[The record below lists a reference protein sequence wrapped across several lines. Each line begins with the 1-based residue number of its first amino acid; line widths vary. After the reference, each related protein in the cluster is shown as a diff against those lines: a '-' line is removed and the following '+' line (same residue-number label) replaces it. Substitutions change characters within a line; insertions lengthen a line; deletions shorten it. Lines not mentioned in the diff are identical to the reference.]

1 MISISHYTWSKKEIG
16 DFMKE
21 RILNLLKNIH
31 EAKEL
36 IEIND
41 LLGLTTTAEYKEL
54 QDVMNELVE
63 EYVVFLTKKGKYI
76 LLKNCP
82 GLKVGK
88 LSVNKKG
95 FGFLLLEQ
103 EDDIY
108 IDAKNMNN
116 AIHDDVVLV
125 ETFLSGVRKEA
136 KVIRIIKRDIH
147 NLVGEVIFSD
157 NNKYYLNIDDDK
169 RDLVIELVPESCKD
183 VVEGHKV
190 LVKIV
195 KELNKRKYLG
205 EVIKIIGHINDPG
218 TDILAIAY
226 KHEIYEDFG
235 PGVDEELE
243 KIPNEV
249 AEKELENRRDLT
261 NECIFTIDG
270 DDTKDIDDAI
280 GIRMLENGNYE
291 LGVHIADVSHYV
303 KPNTALG
310 DSAYERGT
318 SSYLADT
325 VIPMI
330 PHKLSNGICSLNE
343 GVIRL
348 TMSCVMEIDKK
359 GKVVNYDIFQSYI
372 KSKKKMTYKKV
383 NDIICR
389 GIVAPGYEE
398 YVDKLNMMND
408 LSRILRK
415 EKINRGYMDFDLDE
429 AKIVQDET
437 GKAIDVVKR
446 VRENGEKLIEDFM
459 IAANETVASHIYQMD
474 LPFVYR
480 VHDNPKAEKVEEFM
494 NLVKLMGYKLIGR
507 QNEYSP
513 KSMQGFL
520 DQLHDK
526 PEFEILSSLL
536 LRSMRKAQYSSENIG
551 HFSLASK
558 AYTHFTSPIRRFP
571 DLQVHRLLKKY
582 LVDNDMS
589 MTTIQSLQGE
599 LVEITQHSS
608 EREVAA
614 IEAERDVLDMKMAEY
629 MEDHIGEEYDG
640 MITSITN
647 FGFFVELPNLIEG
660 LVHVQTLKGD
670 YFTYV
675 PELLSLIG
683 KSTKKAYRL
692 GDKVRVKCVAAS
704 KANSMI
710 DFELVKV
717 DENNGNKEQES

>member
-1 MISISHYTWSKKEIG
+1 MVKS
-16 DFMKE
+16 MKE
-21 RILNLLKNIH
+21 KILKLMKDIH

-41 LLGLTTTAEYKEL
+41 LLGLTTPAEYKEL
-54 QDVMNELVE
+54 QDVMNQLVE
-63 EYVVFLTKKGKYI
+63 EYTVFYTKKGKYI

-95 FGFLLLEQ
+95 FGFLCLEM

-108 IDAKNMNN
+108 IDAKNMNG

-125 ETFLSGVRKEA
+125 EVFINGVRKEA
-136 KVIRIIKRDIH
+136 KVIRVVKRDIH
-147 NLVGEVIFSD
+147 NLVGEVLFTD

-169 RDLVIELVPESCKD
+169 RDLVIELTPESCRD

-190 LVKIV
+190 LVKVI

-205 EVIKIIGHINDPG
+205 EVVRIIGHINDPG

-226 KHEIYEDFG
+226 KHGIYEDFG
-235 PGVDEELE
+235 PEVEKELE
-243 KIPNEV
+243 AIPNEV
-249 AEKELENRRDLT
+249 AEKELEGRRDLT
-261 NECIFTIDG
+261 NEVIFTIDG

-280 GIRMLENGNYE
+280 SIKKLDNGNYE
-291 LGVHIADVSHYV
+291 LGVHIADVSNYV

-310 DSAYERGT
+310 DAAYERGT

-348 TMSCVMEIDKK
+348 TMSCVMEINEK
-359 GKVVNYDIFQSYI
+359 GKVVDYDIFTSYI

-383 NDIICR
+383 NDVIVR
-389 GIVAPGYEE
+389 GVVAPGYEE
-398 YVDKLNMMND
+398 YVDKLHLMND
-408 LSRILRK
+408 LAKILRK
-415 EKINRGYMDFDLDE
+415 EKIGRGYMDFDLDE

-437 GKAIDVVKR
+437 GKAIDVIKR
-446 VRENGEKLIEDFM
+446 ERENGEKLIEDFM
-459 IAANETVASHIYQMD
+459 IAANETVANHIYQMD

-480 VHDNPKAEKVEEFM
+480 VHDTPKSEKVDDFM
-494 NLVKLMGYKLIGR
+494 NLVKLMGYKLVGR
-507 QNEYSP
+507 YNEYSP
-513 KSMQGFL
+513 KAMQGFL
-520 DQLHDK
+520 NQLHDK

-582 LVDNDMS
+582 LVENDMS
-589 MTTIQSLQGE
+589 MTTIQTLGSE
-599 LVEITQHSS
+599 LVEITRHSS

-614 IEAERDVLDMKMAEY
+614 VEAERDVLDMKMAEY
-629 MEDHIGEEYDG
+629 MEDHIGEEFDG
-640 MITSITN
+640 IINTITN
-647 FGFFVELPNLIEG
+647 FGFFVELPNLVEG

-675 PELLSLIG
+675 PELLAMIG
-683 KSTKKAYRL
+683 KSTKKTYRL
-692 GDKVRVKCVAAS
+692 GDKIRVKCVAAS
-704 KANSMI
+704 KETSMI
-710 DFELVKV
+710 DFEIVKV

>member
-1 MISISHYTWSKKEIG
+1 MVK
-16 DFMKE
+16 DMKE
-21 RILNLLKNIH
+21 RILNLMKDIH

-36 IEIND
+36 MEIND
-41 LLGLTTTAEYKEL
+41 LLGLVTTAEYKEL
-54 QDVMNELVE
+54 QDVMNTLVE
-63 EYVVFLTKKGKYI
+63 EYTVFLTKKGKYI

-82 GLKVGK
+82 GLKVGR

-95 FGFLLLEQ
+95 FGFLCLEM

-108 IDAKNMNN
+108 IDAKNMNG

-125 ETFLSGVRKEA
+125 EVFVKGVRKEA
-136 KVIRIIKRDIH
+136 RVIRIVKRDIH
-147 NLVGEVIFSD
+147 NLVGEVLFTD
-157 NNKYYLNIDDDK
+157 NNKFYLNIDDDK
-169 RDLVIELVPESCKD
+169 RDLVIELTPESCRD

-190 LVKIV
+190 LVKVI

-205 EVIKIIGHINDPG
+205 EVVKIIGHINDPG

-226 KHEIYEDFG
+226 KHGIYEDFG
-235 PGVDEELE
+235 PEVEKELE
-243 KIPNEV
+243 SIPNEV
-249 AEKELENRRDLT
+249 SEKELEGRRDLT
-261 NECIFTIDG
+261 NEVIFTIDG

-280 GIRMLENGNYE
+280 SIKKLDNGNYE
-291 LGVHIADVSHYV
+291 LGVHIADVSNYV

-310 DSAYERGT
+310 DAAYERGT

-348 TMSCVMEIDKK
+348 TMSCVMEINEK
-359 GKVVNYDIFQSYI
+359 GKVVDYDIFTSYI
-372 KSKKKMTYKKV
+372 KSRKKMTYKKV
-383 NDIICR
+383 NDVICR

-398 YVDKLNMMND
+398 YADKLHLMNE
-408 LSRILRK
+408 LSKILRK
-415 EKINRGYMDFDLDE
+415 EKISRGYMDFDLDE
-429 AKIVQDET
+429 AKVVQDET
-437 GKAIDVVKR
+437 GKAIDVIKR
-446 VRENGEKLIEDFM
+446 TRENGEKLIEDFM
-459 IAANETVASHIYQMD
+459 IAANETVASHIYQMY

-480 VHDNPKAEKVEEFM
+480 VHDTPKTEKVDEFM
-494 NLVKLMGYKLIGR
+494 NLVKLMGYKLVGR
-507 QNEYSP
+507 HNEYSP
-513 KSMQGFL
+513 KAMQGFL

-582 LVDNDMS
+582 LVENDMS
-589 MTTIQSLQGE
+589 MTTIQSLSSE
-599 LVEITQHSS
+599 LVEITRHSS

-614 IEAERDVLDMKMAEY
+614 VDAERDVLDMKMAEY
-629 MEDHIGEEYDG
+629 MEDHIGEEFDG
-640 MITSITN
+640 IITTITN
-647 FGFFVELPNLIEG
+647 FGFFVELPNLVEG

-675 PELLSLIG
+675 PELLSMIG
-683 KSTKKAYRL
+683 KSTKKTYRL
-692 GDKVRVKCVAAS
+692 GDKVRVKCVSAS
-704 KANSMI
+704 KENSMI

>member
-1 MISISHYTWSKKEIG
+1 MKN
-16 DFMKE
+16 MKE
-21 RILNLLKNIH
+21 KILKLMKDIH

-36 IEIND
+36 MEIND
-41 LLGLTTTAEYKEL
+41 LLGLTTPAEYKEL
-54 QDVMNELVE
+54 QDVMQQLVE
-63 EYVVFLTKKGKYI
+63 EYVVFYTKKGKYI

-95 FGFLLLEQ
+95 FGFLLLEM

-108 IDAKNMNN
+108 IDAKNMNG

-125 ETFLSGVRKEA
+125 EVFVSGVRKEA
-136 KVIRIIKRDIH
+136 RVIRVIKRDVN
-147 NLVGEVIFSD
+147 NLVGEVLFTD
-157 NNKYYLNIDDDK
+157 NNKFYLNIDDDK
-169 RDLVIELVPESCKD
+169 RDLIIELTPESCRD

-190 LVKIV
+190 LVKVI

-226 KHEIYEDFG
+226 KHGIYEDFG
-235 PGVDEELE
+235 PEVEKELE
-243 KIPNEV
+243 SIPNEV
-249 AEKELENRRDLT
+249 APKELEGRRDLT
-261 NECIFTIDG
+261 NEVIFNIDG

-280 GIRMLENGNYE
+280 SIKKLDDGNFE
-291 LGVHIADVSHYV
+291 LGVHIADVSNYV

-310 DSAYERGT
+310 DAAYERGT

-348 TMSCVMEIDKK
+348 TMSCVMVINPK
-359 GKVVNYDIFQSYI
+359 GKVVDYDIFTSYI

-383 NDIICR
+383 NDVIVR
-389 GIVAPGYEE
+389 GVVAPGYEE
-398 YVDKLNMMND
+398 FVDKLHLMNE
-408 LSRILRK
+408 LAKILRK
-415 EKINRGYMDFDLDE
+415 EKIGRGYMDFDLDE

-437 GKAIDVVKR
+437 GKAIDVIKR
-446 VRENGEKLIEDFM
+446 ERENGEKLIEDFM
-459 IAANETVASHIYQMD
+459 IAANETVANHIYQMD

-480 VHDNPKAEKVEEFM
+480 VHDTPKTEKVDDFM
-494 NLVKLMGYKLIGR
+494 NLVKLMGYKLVGR
-507 QNEYSP
+507 FNEYSP
-513 KSMQGFL
+513 KAMQGFL

-589 MTTIQSLQGE
+589 MTTIQSLSTE
-599 LVEITQHSS
+599 LVEITRHSS

-614 IEAERDVLDMKMAEY
+614 VEAERDVLDMKMAEY
-629 MEDHIGEEYDG
+629 MEDHIGEEFDG
-640 MITSITN
+640 IINTITN
-647 FGFFVELPNLIEG
+647 FGFFVELPNLVEG

-675 PELLSLIG
+675 PELLSMIG
-683 KSTKKAYRL
+683 KSTKKTYRL

-704 KANSMI
+704 KETSMI

>member
-1 MISISHYTWSKKEIG
+1 MVK
-16 DFMKE
+16 DMKE
-21 RILNLLKNIH
+21 RILNLMKDIH

-36 IEIND
+36 MEIND
-41 LLGLTTTAEYKEL
+41 LLGLVTTAEYKEL
-54 QDVMNELVE
+54 QDVMNTLVE
-63 EYVVFLTKKGKYI
+63 EYTVFLTKKGKYI

-82 GLKVGK
+82 GLKVGR

-95 FGFLLLEQ
+95 FGFLCLEM

-108 IDAKNMNN
+108 IDAKNMNG

-125 ETFLSGVRKEA
+125 EVFVKGVRKEA
-136 KVIRIIKRDIH
+136 RVIRIVKRDIH
-147 NLVGEVIFSD
+147 NLVGEVLFTD
-157 NNKYYLNIDDDK
+157 NNKFYLNIDDDK
-169 RDLVIELVPESCKD
+169 RDLVIELTPESCRD

-190 LVKIV
+190 LVKVI

-205 EVIKIIGHINDPG
+205 EVVKIIGHINDPG

-226 KHEIYEDFG
+226 KHGIYEDFG
-235 PGVDEELE
+235 PEVEKELE
-243 KIPNEV
+243 SIPNEV
-249 AEKELENRRDLT
+249 NEKELEGRRDLT
-261 NECIFTIDG
+261 NEVIFTIDG

-280 GIRMLENGNYE
+280 SIKKLDNGNYE
-291 LGVHIADVSHYV
+291 LGVHIADVSNYV

-310 DSAYERGT
+310 DAAYERGT

-348 TMSCVMEIDKK
+348 TMSCVMEINEK
-359 GKVVNYDIFQSYI
+359 GKVVDYDIFTSYI
-372 KSKKKMTYKKV
+372 KSRKKMTYKKV
-383 NDIICR
+383 NDVICR

-398 YVDKLNMMND
+398 YADKLHLMNE
-408 LSRILRK
+408 LSKILRK
-415 EKINRGYMDFDLDE
+415 EKISRGYMDFDLDE
-429 AKIVQDET
+429 AKVVQDET
-437 GKAIDVVKR
+437 GKAIDVIKR
-446 VRENGEKLIEDFM
+446 TRENGEKLIEDFM

-480 VHDNPKAEKVEEFM
+480 VHDTPKTEKVDDFM
-494 NLVKLMGYKLIGR
+494 NLVKLMGYKLVGR
-507 QNEYSP
+507 HNEYSP
-513 KSMQGFL
+513 KAMQGFL

-582 LVDNDMS
+582 LVENDMS
-589 MTTIQSLQGE
+589 MTTIQSLSSE
-599 LVEITQHSS
+599 LVEITRHSS

-614 IEAERDVLDMKMAEY
+614 VDAERDVLDMKMAEY
-629 MEDHIGEEYDG
+629 MEDHIGEEFDG
-640 MITSITN
+640 IITTITN
-647 FGFFVELPNLIEG
+647 FGFFVELPNLVEG

-675 PELLSLIG
+675 PELLSMIG
-683 KSTKKAYRL
+683 KSTKKTYRL
-692 GDKVRVKCVAAS
+692 GDKVRVKCVSAS
-704 KANSMI
+704 KENSMI